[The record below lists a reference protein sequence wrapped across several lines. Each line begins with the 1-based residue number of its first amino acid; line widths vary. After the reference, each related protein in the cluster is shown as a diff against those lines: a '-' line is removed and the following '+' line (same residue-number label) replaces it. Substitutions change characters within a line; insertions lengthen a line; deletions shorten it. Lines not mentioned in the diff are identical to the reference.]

1 MYLRFV
7 TPDIDEDSQKELG
20 VFRAAYRL
28 RDRGE
33 LYGYEEDHLDAVR
46 TWFNNNLEKPTR
58 FTSSKPPFYRKQSKA
73 ISWFKDTAPEHL
85 NQVRQLVGILKNHGI
100 EVRMLTAERVG
111 YVVYEDEYQIVAE
124 PFSGERY

>member
-1 MYLRFV
+1 MYLRFA
-7 TPDIDEDSQKELG
+7 TPDIDDDSQKELG
-20 VFRAAYRL
+20 VFQAAYRL
-28 RDRGE
+28 RGCGE
-33 LYGYEEDHLDAVR
+33 LYAYEEDHLDAVR

-111 YVVYEDEYQIVAE
+111 YVAYEDEYQIVAE

>member
-58 FTSSKPPFYRKQSKA
+58 FTSSKPPSIESR
-73 ISWFKDTAPEHL
+73 
-85 NQVRQLVGILKNHGI
+85 VRRSLGSRTLRPN
-100 EVRMLTAERVG
+100 T
-111 YVVYEDEYQIVAE
+111 
-124 PFSGERY
+124 